1 MTKALRSISFIN
13 RIIWKYF
20 TINLVGS
27 NKALYDPTELQRR
40 MANDDYLF
48 FRCLLEPNDLITL
61 RREMLNVIK
70 NKCQP
75 FKLKELH
82 FTLQI

>member
-1 MTKALRSISFIN
+1 
-13 RIIWKYF
+13 
-20 TINLVGS
+20 
-27 NKALYDPTELQRR
+27 

-48 FRCLLEPNDLITL
+48 FRCLLEPNGLITL

-70 NKCQP
+70 NKYQP

-82 FTLQI
+82 FNLQI